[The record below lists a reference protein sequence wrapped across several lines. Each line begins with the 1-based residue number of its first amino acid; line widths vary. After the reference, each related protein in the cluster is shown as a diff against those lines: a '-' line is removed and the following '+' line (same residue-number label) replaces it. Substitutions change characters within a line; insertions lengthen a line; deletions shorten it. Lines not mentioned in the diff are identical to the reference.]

1 MTTIKKTTY
10 KDQVIDYVYQ
20 CILDGR
26 HLPGHQIKE
35 ALLAGELGISRAP
48 VREALK
54 ELTVNGI
61 IDYRPQVGSFIALLP
76 PHQIRDVYT
85 TRGVLEGYAI
95 MATRD
100 QFSTGDI
107 DKLHAL
113 VARMRH
119 EAELGN
125 RKMVVEVG
133 DDFHSLLISRNRN
146 RQLAEYMDRLR
157 LKLHVLFCRY
167 WSDLYSPAEIGD
179 RHLRIVTSLVSGD
192 PTAIEETVRR
202 HYSES
207 GDRIAAISP
216 PNGQWHEA

>member
-10 KDQVIDYVYQ
+10 KDQVIGYVYE

-26 HLPGHQIKE
+26 RLPGDQVKE
-35 ALLAGELGISRAP
+35 ALLARELGISRAP

-85 TRGVLEGYAI
+85 TRGVLEGYAL
-95 MATRD
+95 MSSRD
-100 QFSTGDI
+100 RFSPGEI
-107 DKLHAL
+107 DELHAL
-113 VARMRH
+113 VARMRA

-125 RKMVVEVG
+125 RKRVVEVG
-133 DDFHSLLISRNRN
+133 DDFHSLLISKNGN
-146 RQLAEYMDRLR
+146 SQLAEYMERLR

-167 WSDLYSPAEIGD
+167 WSELYTPAEIGD
-179 RHLRIVTSLVSGD
+179 RHQRIVTSLLSGD
-192 PTAIEETVRR
+192 PAAIEATVRR

-207 GDRIAAISP
+207 GDKIAAISP
-216 PNGQWHEA
+216 PNGLWNEA

>member
-26 HLPGHQIKE
+26 HLPGDQIKE

-61 IDYRPQVGSFIALLP
+61 IDYRPQVGSFIAFLP
-76 PHQIRDVYT
+76 PQQIRDVYT

-95 MATRD
+95 MATRE

-107 DKLHAL
+107 DTLHSL

-179 RHLRIVTSLVSGD
+179 RHLRIVTSLLSGD
-192 PTAIEETVRR
+192 PAAIEGTVRR

-216 PNGQWHEA
+216 LNGQWNEA

>member
-26 HLPGHQIKE
+26 HLPGDQIKE
-35 ALLAGELGISRAP
+35 ALLAVELGISRAP

-61 IDYRPQVGSFIALLP
+61 IDYRPQVGSFIAFLP
-76 PHQIRDVYT
+76 PQQIRDVYT

-95 MATRD
+95 MATRE
-100 QFSTGDI
+100 QFTTGDI
-107 DKLHAL
+107 DNLHSL

-179 RHLRIVTSLVSGD
+179 RHLRIVTSLLSGD
-192 PTAIEETVRR
+192 PAAIEETVRR

-207 GDRIAAISP
+207 GDRIAAISS
-216 PNGQWHEA
+216 PNGQWNEA